1 MQASSDRRFST
12 CDFSIFFHS
21 RKPTSFFRVALVH
34 KKLTYLSTSSML
46 SLLDEIAELALL
58 DICPSSLHRI
68 RSLLGVENARLV
80 AAIVNLQARAKAK
93 FGPGLWLGT
102 EQAISQSTIR
112 CVAKYKAHLLGPGM
126 AYDLCGGLG
135 GDSMELAKRGPLISI
150 ESSEQIAA
158 MAAVNLALDSRYDA
172 LSGTNTSNSIRSAKN
187 TAVICSDVTQF
198 ELPLGA
204 AFHID
209 PDRRPYDQNFFK
221 KNSLCSPA
229 PALAAVGRL
238 SSTQTRRCHPEY
250 YSPPLSF
257 ICKLAKRSNSWLA
270 KFAPTAN
277 FPNEKES
284 KALLLSSHRQWIS
297 CDGEV
302 REQTLIGGNALAVAN
317 AQEGGRSAVK
327 VLGTSAFV
335 QFSVSRGTVEKLRLL
350 DRDAPET
357 ATACKYV
364 FDLDPAL
371 RAAGLSSVFASKF
384 DWQNLG
390 GVAGFWTGDNLP
402 LEDYGLVQCF
412 QTLWHGQVDLSR
424 LKQVIKQRGLLLH
437 AVKVRGINIDPAY
450 VLQRLRGD
458 IIKAKNRGG
467 KPPLK
472 LDLSLKDHPFENLER
487 KYFLLLGRNQRRAFA
502 VVAEKVIPTAI
513 STP

>member
-1 MQASSDRRFST
+1 M
-12 CDFSIFFHS
+12 
-21 RKPTSFFRVALVH
+21 
-34 KKLTYLSTSSML
+34 STSTML
-46 SLLDEIAELALL
+46 SLLDQLAELARL
-58 DICPSSLHRI
+58 DICPSSLRRI
-68 RSLLGVENARLV
+68 RSLAGVENTNLI
-80 AAIVNLQARAKAK
+80 AAIAKLQGRAKEK

-112 CVAKYKAHLLGPGM
+112 CVAKYKARLLGPGL

-135 GDSMELAKRGPLISI
+135 GDSMEIAKRGPLISI

-158 MAAVNLALDSRYDA
+158 MATVNLILDSRY
-172 LSGTNTSNSIRSAKN
+172 NVPNSSRSAKN

-209 PDRRPYDQNFFK
+209 PDRRPYDPNYFNK
-221 KNSLCSPA
+221 ESLYSPA
-229 PALAAVGRL
+229 LTRSKTKRIL
-238 SSTQTRRCHPEY
+238 STQPRRCHPEC

-257 ICKLAKRSNSWLA
+257 ICKLAKRSNSWVA
-270 KFAPTAN
+270 KFAPSAS
-277 FPNEKES
+277 FPIEIES

-297 CDGEV
+297 YDGEV

-327 VLGTSAFV
+327 VFGTSAFV
-335 QFSVSRGTVEKLRLL
+335 QFSVSRGTAKKLLLL
-350 DRDAPET
+350 DRNAPET
-357 ATACKYV
+357 TAPCIYL

-371 RAAGLSSVFASKF
+371 RAAGLSSAFASKF

-402 LEDYGLVQCF
+402 FEDYGFVQCF
-412 QTLWHGQVDLSR
+412 QTLWHGQFDLSR
-424 LKQVIKQRGLLLH
+424 LKQFLKQQGLFLH

-450 VLQRLRGD
+450 VLQCLRGD
-458 IIKAKNRGG
+458 MIKAKNRDA
-467 KPPLK
+467 KPLK
-472 LDLSLKDHPFENLER
+472 LDLSLKHHLCDNLER
-487 KYFLLLGRNQRRAFA
+487 KHFLLIGRNRRKAFA
-502 VVAEKVIPTAI
+502 VVAEKVNPTAI
-513 STP
+513 NTP

>member
-1 MQASSDRRFST
+1 M
-12 CDFSIFFHS
+12 
-21 RKPTSFFRVALVH
+21 VH
-34 KKLTYLSTSSML
+34 TKFIHLSTIGLL
-46 SLLDEIAELALL
+46 SLLDEIAELARP

-68 RSLLGVENARLV
+68 RSLPGVENANLV
-80 AAIVNLQARAKAK
+80 AAIVKLQGRARAK

-112 CVAKYKAHLLGPGM
+112 CVAKYKARLLGPGL

-135 GDSMELAKRGPLISI
+135 GDSMEIAKRGPLISI
-150 ESSEQIAA
+150 ESSEQVAA
-158 MAAVNLALDSRYDA
+158 MAAVNLILDSRYDA
-172 LSGTNTSNSIRSAKN
+172 LSGKNADYSRSSAKN

-204 AFHID
+204 SFHID
-209 PDRRPYDQNFFK
+209 PDRRPHGPNYCNN
-221 KNSLCSPA
+221 NSLYSPA
-229 PALAAVGRL
+229 PTLAKTRRAL
-238 SSTQTRRCHPEY
+238 STQTRRCHPEY

-257 ICKLAKRSNSWLA
+257 INKLAKRSNSWVA
-270 KFAPTAN
+270 KFAPTAS
-277 FPNEKES
+277 FPIEKES
-284 KALLLSSHRQWIS
+284 RALLLSSHRQWIS
-297 CDGEV
+297 FDGEV

-327 VLGTSAFV
+327 VLGTSAFA
-335 QFSVSRGTVEKLRLL
+335 QFSASRGTVEKLRLL

-357 ATACKYV
+357 TTPRTYV

-371 RAAGLSSVFASKF
+371 RVAGLSSAFASKF

-390 GVAGFWTGDNLP
+390 GAAGFWTGDRLP
-402 LEDYGLVQCF
+402 FEEYNFVQCF

-424 LKQVIKQRGLLLH
+424 LKRFLKQQGLLLH

-458 IIKAKNRGG
+458 IIKTKNTDAK
-467 KPPLK
+467 PLK
-472 LDLSLKDHPFENLER
+472 LDLSPKHHPSENLER
-487 KYFLLLGRNQRRAFA
+487 KNFLLIGRNQRRAFA

-513 STP
+513 NTP